1 MSMSTLQRDAAIV
14 AQAARRISSAVDYD
28 ALIERAG
35 EAQLVLIG
43 EASHGT
49 HEFYATRAELT
60 KRLIDEKGFRAV
72 ALEADWPD
80 SFRVHRFV
88 TGRSEDAS
96 AAEALSD
103 FQRFPA
109 WMWRNTVVVEFIEW
123 LHAWNGRPGAEK
135 GLVGIYGLDLYSMH
149 TSIESVL
156 GYLDKMDPHERG
168 ARDIVTHASSTSAK
182 SRKLMV
188 PRLLAFFRAVVD
200 RCWEFRPVG
209 KKRGRERRG

>member
-14 AQAARRISSAVDYD
+14 AQAARRVSSAVDYD

-96 AAEALSD
+96 AAKALSD
-103 FQRFPA
+103 
-109 WMWRNTVVVEFIEW
+109 
-123 LHAWNGRPGAEK
+123 
-135 GLVGIYGLDLYSMH
+135 
-149 TSIESVL
+149 
-156 GYLDKMDPHERG
+156 
-168 ARDIVTHASSTSAK
+168 
-182 SRKLMV
+182 
-188 PRLLAFFRAVVD
+188 FRAVVD

-209 KKRGRERRG
+209 KKRGRGAPWVIRPTLSWRVGWRRRRATTLEGVPTL

>member
-60 KRLIDEKGFRAV
+60 KRLIDEKGFCAV

-80 SFRVHRFV
+80 SFR
-88 TGRSEDAS
+88 D
-96 AAEALSD
+96 
-103 FQRFPA
+103 
-109 WMWRNTVVVEFIEW
+109 
-123 LHAWNGRPGAEK
+123 
-135 GLVGIYGLDLYSMH
+135 
-149 TSIESVL
+149 
-156 GYLDKMDPHERG
+156 
-168 ARDIVTHASSTSAK
+168 
-182 SRKLMV
+182 
-188 PRLLAFFRAVVD
+188 FRAVVD

-209 KKRGRERRG
+209 KKRGRGAPWVIRPTLSWRVGWRRRRATTLEGVPTL

>member
-96 AAEALSD
+96 AAKALSD
-103 FQRFPA
+103 
-109 WMWRNTVVVEFIEW
+109 
-123 LHAWNGRPGAEK
+123 
-135 GLVGIYGLDLYSMH
+135 
-149 TSIESVL
+149 
-156 GYLDKMDPHERG
+156 
-168 ARDIVTHASSTSAK
+168 
-182 SRKLMV
+182 
-188 PRLLAFFRAVVD
+188 FRAVVD
-200 RCWEFRPVG
+200 RWPEFSQWKEKGKGSAVVIRPTLYW
-209 KKRGRERRG
+209 RRCRATPPLKASLPCKILKCLQ